1 MIKVTLKR
9 STIKSTKKQ
18 KDTVLGLGLRKLHQS
33 RILPDTPEIRG
44 MIVKVSHLV
53 ETEEVKD

>member
-1 MIKVTLKR
+1 MIKITLNR

-33 RILPDTPEIRG
+33 RLLPDTPEIRG
-44 MIVKVSHLV
+44 MILKVNHLV

>member
-1 MIKVTLKR
+1 MIKITLNR

-18 KDTVLGLGLRKLHQS
+18 KDTVMGLGLRKLHQS
-33 RILPDTPEIRG
+33 KILPDTPEIRG

>member
-9 STIKSTKKQ
+9 STIRSTKRQ

-44 MIVKVSHLV
+44 MISKVSHLI